1 MLNSRKKMTKD
12 LLERDQQK
20 LSNPERKDWEKKMN
34 AVSATFGIISKGL
47 TSYLESRKVG
57 NEKLR
62 GKNLKK

>member
-1 MLNSRKKMTKD
+1 MLNSRRKMTKD

-20 LSNPERKDWEKKMN
+20 LSNPERKDWWKKMN

-47 TSYLESRKVG
+47 TGYLESRKVG

>member
-1 MLNSRKKMTKD
+1 
-12 LLERDQQK
+12 
-20 LSNPERKDWEKKMN
+20 MN

-47 TSYLESRKVG
+47 TGYLESRKVG